1 MKSLLLTLISTK
13 KGLNVLDEEFEDD
26 LYRKSL
32 LIFGVYG
39 IVKFI
44 IDFNQQTNEKGF
56 FLNLLEFGMF
66 IIFSIII
73 GLIFSYIVYQVGKWI
88 NGKSNFIEIF
98 SLLAYSYFPI
108 IIGLIII
115 GILKKTEYE
124 IGNFNN
130 INLRNFILF
139 LSWLFSIKIIFQG
152 LIKFNKYGIKKAIL
166 NLSILIGF
174 IIGLYFLL
182 PNLIIE

>member
-26 LYRKSL
+26 LQRKSL
-32 LIFGVYG
+32 FIFAVYG

-44 IDFNQQTNEKGF
+44 LDFDEQTKEKGF
-56 FLNLLEFGMF
+56 LLNLLEFGMS
-66 IIFSIII
+66 ILFSIII
-73 GLIFSYIVYQVGKWI
+73 GLTFSYILYKVGKWI

-98 SLLAYSYFPI
+98 SLFAYSYFPI
-108 IIGLIII
+108 IIGLIIV

-124 IGNFNN
+124 IGNLNN
-130 INLRNFILF
+130 INIRNFILF

-174 IIGLYFLL
+174 ILGLNFLL

>member
-13 KGLNVLDEEFEDD
+13 KGLNILDEEFEDD
-26 LYRKSL
+26 LHRKSL

-44 IDFNQQTNEKGF
+44 IDFNEHTNDKGF
-56 FLNLLEFGMF
+56 FLNLFEFGMYVLV
-66 IIFSIII
+66 SILI
-73 GLIFSYIVYQVGKWI
+73 GFLFSYILYQVGKWI
-88 NGKSNFIEIF
+88 KGKGNYIEIF

-115 GILKKTEYE
+115 GILNKTEYE
-124 IGNFNN
+124 IESYNN
-130 INLRNFILF
+130 INLGNVILF
-139 LSWLFSIKIIFQG
+139 LSWFFSIKIILQG
-152 LIKFNKYGIKKAIL
+152 LIKFNKYGVIKAIL

-174 IIGLYFLL
+174 IIGSYFLL
-182 PNLIIE
+182 PNLIIK